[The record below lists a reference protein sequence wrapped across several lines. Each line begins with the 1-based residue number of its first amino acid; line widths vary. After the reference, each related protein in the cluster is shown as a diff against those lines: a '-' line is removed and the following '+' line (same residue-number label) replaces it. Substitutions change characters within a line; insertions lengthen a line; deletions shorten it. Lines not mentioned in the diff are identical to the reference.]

1 MDQETLLIFPQ
12 RGVQSV
18 IGIYKGVSTI
28 RKIEEDPSGIASL
41 TRKG

>member
-12 RGVQSV
+12 RGVQGF
-18 IGIYKGVSTI
+18 IGLYKGVSTI
-28 RKIEEDPSGIASL
+28 RKMEEDPSEIASL